1 MPVHF
6 FFFLAPNALKSLVVA
21 MMSVALGWHLYQAT
35 GDPIHLAM
43 IGLMQIIPVFVFF
56 FATGWVVDTFSRKKI
71 LIFCAAFDAIVL
83 AGISAVMLSET
94 LSLTVLFSLIFAH
107 GSVMALYFP
116 SSQAIIPNIVSD
128 EQIRQAIALSTTTSN
143 VARTAGP
150 VVAGVLIAVIDFHI
164 YTLMTL
170 LMSIAAISYLL
181 LPRLPQLSATS
192 RSWKSIVGG
201 LRFVISNS
209 IVLGAIALD
218 LFIVML
224 GSVMVL
230 LPIYASDILKVGPEE
245 LGILRAM
252 PAFGAVA
259 VGVFLARSGE
269 MRQCGHK
276 LFISLFVFG
285 ASIILFG
292 VSTNFWLSVCAL
304 FIYGAADMVSVNIR
318 LSLIQIATSD
328 NLRGRVSAV
337 NGIFI
342 SSSNEMGDVRSGALT
357 ALIGPVATAVVGG
370 IMAVGVA
377 VGGGLFFTK
386 LRKLDKINDAAASR

>member
-1 MPVHF
+1 MSIHF
-6 FFFLAPNALKSLVVA
+6 FFFLASNALKSLVVA

-71 LIFCAAFDAIVL
+71 LIFCAALDAIVL
-83 AGISAVMLSET
+83 VGISSAMLSET
-94 LSLTVLFSLIFAH
+94 LNLTVLFSLIFAH

-116 SSQAIIPNIVSD
+116 SSQAIIPNIVSE
-128 EQIRQAIALSTTTSN
+128 EQIRQAIALSSTTSN

-150 VVAGVLIAVIDFHI
+150 VVAGVLIAVIDLHI

-170 LMSIAAISYLL
+170 LMSVAAISYLL
-181 LPRLPQLSATS
+181 LPKLPQLSATS
-192 RSWKSIVGG
+192 RSWQSIVGG

-252 PAFGAVA
+252 PALGAVA
-259 VGVFLARSGE
+259 VGVLLAKSGE

-276 LFISLFVFG
+276 LFVSLFVFA

-292 VSTNFWLSVCAL
+292 VSTNFWLSVFAL
-304 FIYGAADMVSVNIR
+304 FVYGAADMVSVNIR
-318 LSLIQIATSD
+318 LSLIQIATPD

-357 ALIGPVATAVVGG
+357 ALIGPVATAIVGG

-377 VGGGLFFTK
+377 VAGGLFFTK

>member
-1 MPVHF
+1 MPIHF
-6 FFFLAPNALKSLVVA
+6 FFFLASNALKSLVVA

-116 SSQAIIPNIVSD
+116 SSQAIIPNIVSE
-128 EQIRQAIALSTTTSN
+128 EQIRQAIALSSTTSN
-143 VARTAGP
+143 IAQTAGP
-150 VVAGVLIAVIDFHI
+150 LVAGILIAVIDFHI

-170 LMSIAAISYLL
+170 LMSVAAISYLL
-181 LPRLPQLSATS
+181 LPKLPQLSATS
-192 RSWKSIVGG
+192 RSWESIVGG
-201 LRFVISNS
+201 LKFVISNS

-259 VGVFLARSGE
+259 VGVFLAKLGE
-269 MRQCGHK
+269 MRGCGHK

-292 VSTNFWLSVCAL
+292 VSNNFWLSVFAL
-304 FIYGAADMVSVNIR
+304 FVYGAADMVSVNIR
-318 LSLIQIATSD
+318 LSLIQIATPD

>member
-1 MPVHF
+1 MPIHF
-6 FFFLAPNALKSLVVA
+6 FFFLASNALKSLVVA

-83 AGISAVMLSET
+83 CGISAVMLSET

-116 SSQAIIPNIVSD
+116 SSQAIIPNIVSE
-128 EQIRQAIALSTTTSN
+128 EQIRQAIALSSTTSN

-170 LMSIAAISYLL
+170 LMSVAAISYLL
-181 LPRLPQLSATS
+181 LPKLPQLSATS
-192 RSWKSIVGG
+192 RSWESIVGG

-259 VGVFLARSGE
+259 VGVLLAKSGE
-269 MRQCGHK
+269 MRRCGYK
-276 LFISLFVFG
+276 LFISLVVFC

-292 VSTNFWLSVCAL
+292 VSTNFWLSVFAL
-304 FIYGAADMVSVNIR
+304 FVYGAADMVSVNIR
-318 LSLIQIATSD
+318 LSLIQIATPD

-377 VGGGLFFTK
+377 VAGGLFFTK